1 MHKLLKIQQFL
12 ANIVNTL
19 VSILRVILRSKF
31 NSALNNMKEVQ
42 DEILVLG
49 NGPSLRES
57 LDKYPKFVE
66 NKKKICVNLFVLS
79 PEFELLRPDYYVVV
93 DIGFFIGNTIPRV
106 KEATIKMIKAFKDK
120 TNWDIT
126 LLLPLEAKGS
136 KFHKELSSS
145 GSYFKF
151 IFFNRTNIMGLKS
164 IRHFLYNKNLGMPPP
179 QNVLIAAIMLA
190 LNMRYKNIF
199 IIGADHSWHESL
211 VLKEGNKMEIEDSH
225 FYDRNENRK
234 LTIQDAES
242 QKEYK
247 LHELF
252 AIWAR
257 AFGSYWYIKDYAD
270 SIKAKIFNASE
281 KTYIDA
287 FDRIV
292 PKK

>member
-1 MHKLLKIQQFL
+1 
-12 ANIVNTL
+12 
-19 VSILRVILRSKF
+19 
-31 NSALNNMKEVQ
+31 
-42 DEILVLG
+42 
-49 NGPSLRES
+49 
-57 LDKYPKFVE
+57 
-66 NKKKICVNLFVLS
+66 
-79 PEFELLRPDYYVVV
+79 
-93 DIGFFIGNTIPRV
+93 
-106 KEATIKMIKAFKDK
+106 
-120 TNWDIT
+120 
-126 LLLPLEAKGS
+126 
-136 KFHKELSSS
+136 
-145 GSYFKF
+145 
-151 IFFNRTNIMGLKS
+151 
-164 IRHFLYNKNLGMPPP
+164 MPPP